1 MIEITLTDF
10 VDFVSKAGTPKL
22 TVVKN
27 VKKHHIDGYDPQ
39 TDFYRA
45 IRNGI
50 VEMHQKGKPK
60 DALDNL
66 LLGLTDKKKQTAY
79 PELVAGY
86 KKFLGKKRYVWFTP
100 PKHKWEHA
108 GLAISVNPEVGLEF
122 DGVRH
127 VVKLYFKAP
136 KLGKIQMDIVT
147 HLMTTFLPQSHSKVT
162 SFDMLD
168 IRNAKLIPGNPTD
181 PSLTALLEGEAASF
195 AQIYKSL

>member
-1 MIEITLTDF
+1 
-10 VDFVSKAGTPKL
+10 
-22 TVVKN
+22 
-27 VKKHHIDGYDPQ
+27 
-39 TDFYRA
+39 
-45 IRNGI
+45 
-50 VEMHQKGKPK
+50 MHQKEKPK
-60 DALDNL
+60 ETLDNL
-66 LLGLTDKKKQTAY
+66 LFGLTDKKKQTAY

-86 KKFLGKKRYVWFTP
+86 KKFLGKKSYVWFKP
-100 PKHKWEHA
+100 PKYKWEHA

-122 DGVRH
+122 DSIRH

-147 HLMTTFLPQSHSKVT
+147 HLMTTFLPKPNSKVT

-168 IRNAKLIPGNPTD
+168 IRNAKLIPGSATD

>member
-27 VKKHHIDGYDPQ
+27 VKKHHLEGYDPQ

-45 IRNGI
+45 IRKGI
-50 VEMHQKGKPK
+50 VAMHRLGKPR
-60 DALDNL
+60 DALDVL
-66 LLGLTDKKKQTAY
+66 LSGLTDKKKQTAY

-86 KKFLGKKRYVWFTP
+86 KRFLGKKSYVWFTP
-100 PKHKWEHA
+100 PKNQWPHA
-108 GLAISVNPEVGLEF
+108 GLGISVNPEVGLDF

-147 HLMTTFLPQSHSKVT
+147 HLMTTFLPKPHSKVT

-168 IRNAKLIPGNPTD
+168 IRNAKLIPGGPTD

-195 AQIYKSL
+195 AQIYKRL